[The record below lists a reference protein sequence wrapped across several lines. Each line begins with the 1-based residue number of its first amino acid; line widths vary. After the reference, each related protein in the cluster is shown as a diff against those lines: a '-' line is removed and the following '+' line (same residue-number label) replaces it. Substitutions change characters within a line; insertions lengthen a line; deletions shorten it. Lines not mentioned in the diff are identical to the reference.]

1 MDLGAWAAQHGW
13 ILAAIGVTGVAFGAA
28 MALLM
33 LRLRLKGAVLR
44 DSLQRAST
52 ELETMAVRDRL
63 TGLGAR
69 AEFDLALDE
78 AVLRTD
84 RGARRFSLLYVDIDN
99 LRTVNEQFGHD
110 GGDTVLKEAA
120 ARLVGHLQARSVRA
134 SRIAAD
140 EFALIVPGELEDGR
154 AAAEAITALFE
165 QPFRIGTRDLRLT
178 CSIGIAAYPQHGSRP
193 RLMAHAVMAM
203 RSVKHTG
210 GGGHAEYDPRMGIA
224 QREQAE
230 MLHDLRSAVE
240 RGQLELFYQPKV
252 DAQSRQI
259 TAAEALLRWR
269 HPRRGLVGP
278 AVFIPLAES
287 HGLINALGD
296 WVIGEACRQAA
307 AWRDDG
313 LRMRVA
319 VNVSGAQLRHDDFV
333 ARVEAMLGKYQIPP
347 GRFTCEITESV
358 AMEDTRVTQ
367 RAFERLRRAGV
378 HVSIDDFG
386 TGHSSLASLRRLP
399 AAELK
404 IDRAFVCDLE
414 TSADAR
420 SIVKA
425 IVQMAHTLNLRAV
438 AEGVE
443 TEGQREMLTQMGC
456 DELQGYL
463 FAKPMTPQA
472 LALWASDD
480 PAGSPAAAFRPSLFE
495 PTMPA
500 DLNP

>member
-1 MDLGAWAAQHGW
+1 MDIGAWAAQHGW
-13 ILAAIGVTGVAFGAA
+13 ILAAIGVAGVAFGAA
-28 MALLM
+28 MAALV
-33 LRLRLKGAVLR
+33 LRLRLKGAALSR
-44 DSLQRAST
+44 SLQRAST

-99 LRTVNEQFGHD
+99 LRNVNDVFGHE

-120 ARLVGHLQARSVRA
+120 ARLMAHLDARAVKA

-140 EFALIVPGELEDGR
+140 EFALLVPGELEDGR
-154 AAAEAITALFE
+154 AAAESITALFDK
-165 QPFRIGTRDLRLT
+165 PFKVGARELRLT

-193 RLMAHAVMAM
+193 RLMANAVMAM

-333 ARVEAMLGKYQIPP
+333 ARVEAALAKYQIPP

-367 RAFERLRRAGV
+367 QAFERLRRAGV

-404 IDRAFVCDLE
+404 IDRAFVCDLD

-425 IVQMAHTLNLRAV
+425 IVQMAHTLELRVV

-443 TEGQREMLTQMGC
+443 TEGQRELLTQMGC

-495 PTMPA
+495 PTVPA
-500 DLNP
+500 DLNS